1 MHAMA
6 PRAHLLYLHG
16 FNSSPRA
23 AKAAL
28 IAQHLLHTQS
38 ADTPLPIELHTPWM
52 PDQPRHAA
60 AMLDQLVGALSDPL
74 ALVGS
79 SLGGFYAAWLAQR
92 YGLRA
97 VLINPAAYPFERLQQ
112 YFGANENPYSG
123 EQYVLD
129 QSDFDALAAMDT
141 PQLDDPSRVL
151 LLSQA
156 SDEVLNYR
164 EALDKWPQCPRQ
176 VEPGGSHQ
184 FEHFERWVPAVLDF
198 LFPSG

>member
-1 MHAMA
+1 MT
-6 PRAHLLYLHG
+6 PQPNLLYLHG

-28 IAQHLLHTQS
+28 IAHYIS
-38 ADTPLPIELHTPWM
+38 ANNLPIAFHTPWM
-52 PDQPRHAA
+52 PSQPRHAA
-60 AMLDQLVGALSDPL
+60 NTLDQLVGALGEPL

-97 VLINPAAYPFERLQQ
+97 VLINPSAYPFRRMQQ
-112 YFGANENPYSG
+112 YLGSNENPYSG
-123 EQYVLD
+123 EKYELEQA
-129 QSDFDALAAMDT
+129 DFDALALMDV
-141 PQLDDPSRVL
+141 PQFQDPSRCL
-151 LLSQA
+151 LLSQ
-156 SDEVLNYR
+156 SGDEVLDYR

-176 VEPGGSHQ
+176 VEQGGSHQ

-198 LFPSG
+198 LFPKG

>member
-1 MHAMA
+1 ME

-28 IAQHLLHTQS
+28 IGQHI
-38 ADTPLPIELHTPWM
+38 ADNRLPIELHTPWM
-52 PDQPRHAA
+52 PSQPRHAA
-60 AMLDQLVGALSDPL
+60 AMLDELVGALSDPL

-79 SLGGFYAAWLAQR
+79 SLGGFYAAWLTQR
-92 YGLRA
+92 YGLRS
-97 VLINPAAYPFERLQQ
+97 VLINPSAYPFRSIQQ
-112 YFGANENPYSG
+112 YLGRNENPYSG
-123 EQYVLD
+123 EKYELD
-129 QSDFDALAAMDT
+129 QTDIDALAAMDA
-141 PQLDDPSRVL
+141 PQFDDPSRCL

-156 SDEVLNYR
+156 GDEVLDYR
-164 EALDKWPQCPRQ
+164 EALQKWPQCPRQ
-176 VEPGGSHQ
+176 VEPGGNHQ